1 MIFIDSK
8 TTDAYFN
15 LAAEEF
21 LLKNTDEEVCMIWQG
36 RNAVI
41 AGKHQ
46 NILAEINFR
55 KAASHKVTIA
65 RRITGGGTVYH
76 DMGNINFSLIRNGEP
91 GNMINF
97 EKNIAPVI
105 DFLNSAGVY
114 ATRGPRNEIMSGGRK
129 ISGNAEHIHRNRLLH
144 HGTLLFSSDL
154 TVLDGIL
161 VRNGGDY
168 ADRAVK
174 SARSTVANIK
184 DLIPQEVTLE
194 RFAGDLRNHFL
205 DYSKGRIYE
214 FTPSELKTIRD
225 LAGKKFSSWEWIFG
239 WSPDYEFRN
248 SFRLEAAEIIIS
260 LKTHRG
266 IITSFR
272 LKWGSNDYKDIS
284 EAFLNRPH
292 SLQTVSEIARAC
304 ATAGLIPPDRMDDFI
319 FSFF

>member
-1 MIFIDSK
+1 MIFINSK

-36 RNAVI
+36 RDAVV

-55 KAASHKVTIA
+55 QATGKKITIA

-76 DMGNINFSLIRNGEP
+76 DMGNINFSFIRNGEP

-105 DFLNSAGVY
+105 DFLNSEGVN
-114 ATRGPRNEIMSGGRK
+114 ANRGPKNEIMAGGRK
-129 ISGNAEHIHRNRLLH
+129 ISGNAEHIHKKRLLH

-154 TVLDGIL
+154 SILEGIL
-161 VRNGGDY
+161 SRNSGDY

-174 SARSTVANIK
+174 SARSTVVNIK
-184 DLIPQEVTLE
+184 DLISREMTLD
-194 RFAGDLRNHFL
+194 RFAGDLRNYFL

-214 FTPSELKTIRD
+214 FSSSEIKTIRD
-225 LAGKKFSSWEWIFG
+225 IAGKKFSSWEWIFG

-248 SFRLEAAEIIIS
+248 SFRLEAADIS
-260 LKTHRG
+260 IALKTHRG
-266 IITSFR
+266 IITEFNM
-272 LKWGSNDYKDIS
+272 KWGTNEYKDIS
-284 EAFLNRPH
+284 GTFLNKPH
-292 SLQTVSEIARAC
+292 SLQTVSEIAGSHAM
-304 ATAGLIPPDRMDDFI
+304 AGFIPPDRMDDFI